1 MRRSGPPGYLSSV
14 ELVFED
20 DFKGYMQT
28 EYEYVKIGLLADTE
42 MKLKT
47 SGSGNV
53 SVTLC
58 NTHRYLL
65 IYGT

>member
-1 MRRSGPPGYLSSV
+1 MRRSAPPGYLSSV
-14 ELVFED
+14 ESVFED

-28 EYEYVKIGLLADTE
+28 EYEYVKIGLPVDTE

-47 SGSGNV
+47 SGSGYV
-53 SVTLC
+53 SVTLV
-58 NTHRYLL
+58 THRYLL